1 MSQTNTVE
9 ATTEA
14 TAVATEAKVK
24 SPAEIALGTLKTA
37 ITKLSKVEEKAGEY
51 DAKVAAINTE
61 IIGFAS
67 GTVKQTGERNMLSVS
82 KEQAAA
88 ENKAA
93 KIRKSGATLAGQVN
107 DALEALREIAASLT
121 APYSDVVSDGTVD
134 PELDSE
140 DGMQVEE

>member
-1 MSQTNTVE
+1 M
-9 ATTEA
+9 
-14 TAVATEAKVK
+14 
-24 SPAEIALGTLKTA
+24 KTA

-134 PELDSE
+134 PELDGD